1 MTIARSSAHKCNVVA
16 YFVQPAHVSYQLFM
30 AIFFVFCQV
39 TFVGRLGANRE
50 KAQVFIGSF
59 YGRPVFIGDTSPSPR
74 QLLSLEE
81 NILSQYHGARDR
93 LSQALLSY
101 AGLSR
106 KSSSAVSQKQLK
118 QCEEKVGSCYQEC
131 FKAQVQLARL
141 RHFMKSQHDKE
152 STVTVSSEQDKEEEG
167 SNSCMFSV
175 DEDARSLDFHEMT
188 FSRLSK
194 IVGCLVDAI
203 LILNE
208 GTYTAAEVQVSSPVR
223 RKPFQRTIS
232 FDPEPPRFEDKIIDE
247 FLEWSPVVPPSL
259 NEEECSLLFL
269 SLCIHGVPKLH
280 ARACALLTRLCGS
293 QEWWG
298 RFITNMALELFNVS
312 QPGVFNKDRYVGIL
326 RTFTVCNTVIQ
337 CIEKNNFDFEKL
349 SIVPYISV
357 MRIREILIS
366 CCVVFD

>member
-1 MTIARSSAHKCNVVA
+1 
-16 YFVQPAHVSYQLFM
+16 M
-30 AIFFVFCQV
+30 AIFFFFFCQV

-59 YGRPVFIGDTSPSPR
+59 YGRPVFTGDTSPSPR

-152 STVTVSSEQDKEEEG
+152 SAVTVSSEQDKEEEG
-167 SNSCMFSV
+167 SNSCVFSV

-326 RTFTVCNTVIQ
+326 RTFTLCNTVIQ
-337 CIEKNNFDFEKL
+337 CIEKNNFDFEKS
-349 SIVPYISV
+349 SIVPYIYKRYENS
-357 MRIREILIS
+357 
-366 CCVVFD
+366 

>member
-1 MTIARSSAHKCNVVA
+1 MYLACSLWWMLVSS
-16 YFVQPAHVSYQLFM
+16 
-30 AIFFVFCQV
+30 QV

-59 YGRPVFIGDTSPSPR
+59 YGRPVFAGDSSPSPSPR

-106 KSSSAVSQKQLK
+106 KSSASQKQLK

-152 STVTVSSEQDKEEEG
+152 STVVSGEQGKEGEEE
-167 SNSCMFSV
+167 STSSVFSV
-175 DEDARSLDFHEMT
+175 DEEARSLDFHEMT

-194 IVGCLVDAI
+194 IVGCLVDA
-203 LILNE
+203 LLVLNG
-208 GTYTAAEVQVSSPVR
+208 GTYTGAEAQVSSPVR
-223 RKPFQRTIS
+223 RKPFQRIIS

-247 FLEWSPVVPPSL
+247 FLEWSPVAPPSL
-259 NEEECSLLFL
+259 SEEECSLLFL

-312 QPGVFNKDRYVGIL
+312 QPGVFNKDRYIL
-326 RTFTVCNTVIQ
+326 QCAVYMFEYSYTV
-337 CIEKNNFDFEKL
+337 K
-349 SIVPYISV
+349 
-357 MRIREILIS
+357 
-366 CCVVFD
+366 

>member
-1 MTIARSSAHKCNVVA
+1 M
-16 YFVQPAHVSYQLFM
+16 
-30 AIFFVFCQV
+30 

-59 YGRPVFIGDTSPSPR
+59 YGRPVFTGDTSLTPR

-81 NILSQYHGARDR
+81 TILSQYHGARDR

-106 KSSSAVSQKQLK
+106 KSSSSASQKQLK
-118 QCEEKVGSCYQEC
+118 QCEEKVGSSYQEC

-141 RHFMKSQHDKE
+141 RHFTKSQHDKE
-152 STVTVSSEQDKEEEG
+152 PTVSSSDDSQGKEE
-167 SNSCMFSV
+167 STSSVFSV
-175 DEDARSLDFHEMT
+175 DEEARSLNFHEMT

-194 IVGCLVDAI
+194 IVGCLVDA
-203 LILNE
+203 LLVLNG
-208 GTYTAAEVQVSSPVR
+208 GTYTGAEAQVSSPVR

-232 FDPEPPRFEDKIIDE
+232 FDPEPPKFEDKIIDE
-247 FLEWSPVVPPSL
+247 FLEWSPVAPPSL
-259 NEEECSLLFL
+259 SERECSLVFL

-298 RFITNMALELFNVS
+298 RFITNMALELFNIN
-312 QPGVFNKDRYVGIL
+312 QPGVFNKERYKYECKIHEL
-326 RTFTVCNTVIQ
+326 HVCCHHVL
-337 CIEKNNFDFEKL
+337 CI
-349 SIVPYISV
+349 
-357 MRIREILIS
+357 
-366 CCVVFD
+366 